1 MEELGL
7 PDLTGEQIEKVCS
20 VAEEAARKHV
30 LAQVPPKKIDAL
42 NVSAEAEGTKP
53 LRLTVDV
60 DVQLSSSVKDF
71 DVQQLCDTAVKQAF
85 AAAKEYLKGLACHSR
100 K

>member
-1 MEELGL
+1 VEELGL

-30 LAQVPPKKIDAL
+30 LTQVPPKKVEAL

-53 LRLTVDV
+53 LRLTVEV

-71 DVQQLCDTAVKQAF
+71 DVQQLCDDAVKQAF
-85 AAAKEYLKGLACHSR
+85 TAAEECLKGLACHSP